1 MKVDDADIPT
11 VRRLAEAKERRS
23 SHRADCCKA
32 IAPKLAKLGES
43 ESKWKKVAKQ
53 LLLRKLGH
61 LYFLKVLCNPQN
73 DLDAKK

>member
-11 VRRLAEAKERRS
+11 VRRFAEAKERRS
-23 SHRADCCKA
+23 GHWADCCKA

-43 ESKWKKVAKQ
+43 ESKWKKLL

>member
-43 ESKWKKVAKQ
+43 VNGKSCKTVAPEETGAFVFFKSPMQ
-53 LLLRKLGH
+53 
-61 LYFLKVLCNPQN
+61 PTE
-73 DLDAKK
+73 